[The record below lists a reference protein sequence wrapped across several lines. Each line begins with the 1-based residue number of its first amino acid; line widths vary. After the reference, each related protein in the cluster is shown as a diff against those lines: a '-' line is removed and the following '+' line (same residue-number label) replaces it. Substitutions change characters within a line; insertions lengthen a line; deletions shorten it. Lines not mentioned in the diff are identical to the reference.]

1 MIFRNNNSCYFSMKT
16 YRQKSLHLERENTNP
31 YHQPK
36 ILRTRPLETK
46 KYRYS
51 TGAIYSE

>member
-1 MIFRNNNSCYFSMKT
+1 MIFRNKNSGYFPMKT
-16 YRQKSLHLERENTNP
+16 YWQKSLHLERENTNP

-36 ILRTRPLETK
+36 ILRIRPLETK

-51 TGAIYSE
+51 TGAAYRE